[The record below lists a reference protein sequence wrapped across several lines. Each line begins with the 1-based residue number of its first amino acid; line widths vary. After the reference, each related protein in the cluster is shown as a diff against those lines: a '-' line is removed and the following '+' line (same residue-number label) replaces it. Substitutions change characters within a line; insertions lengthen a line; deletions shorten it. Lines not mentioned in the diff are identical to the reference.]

1 MKHKYNTAQKWDDL
15 LEDEFAKE
23 SDRAAA
29 ILVCSLFDNAL
40 VTLLRNTLVACP
52 TKDDDLIDSP
62 NAPVSTFSSRIDLA
76 FRLGLISSKFS
87 RDLHLFRKIRNEFAH
102 NIQGCTF
109 SNSSVH
115 SRIIEL
121 VKSSGLIDRNPIKR
135 KESFPTGTRGDFL
148 MTSSWMLWVL
158 NNKIEDSKPLNP
170 AYEEWGY
177 DTKLN
182 EAELMKN
189 SDFKNSQ
196 HLNPNN

>member
-1 MKHKYNTAQKWDDL
+1 MNHSYETATKWDDI

-40 VTLLRNTLVACP
+40 VTLLRNCLVACP

-62 NAPVSTFSSRIDLA
+62 NAPISTFSSRIDLA
-76 FRLGLISSKFS
+76 FRLGLISSKFC

-102 NIQGCTF
+102 NIQGCNF

-121 VKSSGLIDRNPIKR
+121 AKSSGFIERHPKTR
-135 KESFPTGTRGDFL
+135 KDNFPSGPRGDFL
-148 MTSSWMLWVL
+148 IISSWMLWVL
-158 NNKIEDSKPLNP
+158 NEKIESSKSLIVAP
-170 AYEEWGY
+170 EEWGY
-177 DTKLN
+177 DSKLN
-182 EAELMKN
+182 EEELKKLPLP
-189 SDFKNSQ
+189 STA
-196 HLNPNN
+196 

>member
-1 MKHKYNTAQKWDDL
+1 MKHQYYTAQKWDDI
-15 LEDEFAKE
+15 LENEFAKE

-40 VTLLRNTLVACP
+40 VTLIRNTLVACP
-52 TKDDDLIDSP
+52 TNDDNLIDNP
-62 NAPVSTFSSRIDLA
+62 NSPVSTFSSRIDLV
-76 FRLGLISSKFS
+76 FRLGLISAKFC

-121 VKSSGLIDRNPIKR
+121 AKSSGFIDRHPKTR
-135 KESFPTGTRGDFL
+135 KECFPKGSRGDFL

-158 NNKIEDSKPLNP
+158 NNKIENSKPLFS
-170 AYEEWGY
+170 ATDEWGY
-177 DTKLN
+177 TIKLK
-182 EAELMKN
+182 E
-189 SDFKNSQ
+189 
-196 HLNPNN
+196 